1 MLISWRIGKLILWL
15 SSNRRNQTAEK
26 ILAWELRTTVLAFH
40 SYGSMNTSMKPID
53 CIGPISILK
62 RLLTIAE
69 IPAGEDI
76 QVIDSGRPLSL
87 IHSNLETILAFLQKS
102 NQNLTLKMI
111 QKRSD
116 GKSSEQF

>member
-1 MLISWRIGKLILWL
+1 
-15 SSNRRNQTAEK
+15 
-26 ILAWELRTTVLAFH
+26 
-40 SYGSMNTSMKPID
+40 MNTSMKPID
-53 CIGPISILK
+53 CIDPISILK
-62 RLLTIAE
+62 RLLAIAE

-116 GKSSEQF
+116 GKSVNSFNLE